1 MRSTGEEGIETLK
14 SAAGEKVKRKIRR
27 FSTFRIIEHWMIVF
41 SSIILL
47 ATGLCQR
54 FWHVESAQWFILRMG
69 GIDIVRL
76 VHRYAGLF
84 FAMEIIIHVAV
95 AFAGVATKKWE
106 SSMFITRDDL
116 VAAVHNI
123 RYYFGLE
130 DHPAQCDRY
139 DYMEKF
145 EYWTIL
151 IGGFLMIGT
160 GAVLWLPTLVTRIL
174 PGEIIPAAKVLHS
187 NEAMLIFLINAIWH
201 IYNSIFSPEVF
212 PLDTSIFTGY
222 ISRERMVREHPLE
235 LARLEG
241 VEPEDLFGDG
251 LREDGSSPEP
261 AGVAAPPAA
270 AADPESIRS
279 AGPAG
284 ARQ

>member
-1 MRSTGEEGIETLK
+1 
-14 SAAGEKVKRKIRR
+14 
-27 FSTFRIIEHWMIVF
+27 
-41 SSIILL
+41 
-47 ATGLCQR
+47 
-54 FWHVESAQWFILRMG
+54 
-69 GIDIVRL
+69 
-76 VHRYAGLF
+76 
-84 FAMEIIIHVAV
+84 
-95 AFAGVATKKWE
+95 
-106 SSMFITRDDL
+106 MFIKREDL

-130 DHPAQCDRY
+130 DHAARCDRY

-160 GAVLWLPTLVTRIL
+160 GAVLWLPTVVTRVL

-235 LARLEG
+235 LARIEG
-241 VEPEDLFGDG
+241 IEPEDLLGDG
-251 LREDGSSPEP
+251 RKEEDFPPPADAAVSPGCLDRESVPSATGP
-261 AGVAAPPAA
+261 AGV
-270 AADPESIRS
+270 
-279 AGPAG
+279 
-284 ARQ
+284 RQ